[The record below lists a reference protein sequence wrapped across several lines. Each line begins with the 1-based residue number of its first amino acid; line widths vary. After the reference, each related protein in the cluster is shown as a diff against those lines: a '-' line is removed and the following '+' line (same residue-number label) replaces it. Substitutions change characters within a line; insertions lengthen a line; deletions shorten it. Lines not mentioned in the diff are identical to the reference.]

1 MAGRSE
7 VSEVKKKEVMLV
19 KDLISKYRTIGIL
32 DLTNLPSPQLQD
44 ARKKIDVNIR
54 VTKKRLLKIALN
66 DVDKGVEKL
75 EDSLEKIIPALI
87 LTNNSSFKLAKDLRK
102 GKSFVAAKAG
112 QIAPNDLVVKAGP
125 TNLPPGPIIGELGSV
140 GIRASVE
147 QGKVTVKEDSVIVK
161 AEWLFVQERCFER

>member
-87 LTNNSSFKLAKDLRK
+87 LTNNSSFKLLKRFLIFCIICLTPSITIAALKPNK
-102 GKSFVAAKAG
+102 IGKRIEF
-112 QIAPNDLVVKAGP
+112 
-125 TNLPPGPIIGELGSV
+125 EFSV
-140 GIRASVE
+140 GHIFFAS
-147 QGKVTVKEDSVIVK
+147 K
-161 AEWLFVQERCFER
+161 ASIPKTNTMNPNAYPKS